1 MSENKEQEISLV
13 SKVNLIDVDDIGGAY
28 YDLNIA
34 VVYKN
39 GQKFD
44 IELVGDTFYGDSDFG
59 MLEPPCT
66 SLPFEYISED
76 ILENTYGTFELAE
89 IRDNYNSKEFLKDL
103 EQLDHF
109 FMYDR
114 ESDVFQE
121 IAFESIRF
129 KSFESRKKYQHP
141 FGHMVQFTLAFPQII
156 LQ

>member
-1 MSENKEQEISLV
+1 MSENKDQEISLV
-13 SKVNLIDVDDIGGAY
+13 SKVNLIDKDDIGGAY

-34 VVYKN
+34 VVYKT

-76 ILENTYGTFELAE
+76 ILENTYGTFKLTE
-89 IRDNYNSKEFLKDL
+89 IRDNYIKDL

-121 IAFESIRF
+121 IDF
-129 KSFESRKKYQHP
+129 KSFHQSFSESELVETHSLDLITYE
-141 FGHMVQFTLAFPQII
+141 FEGS
-156 LQ
+156 

>member
-1 MSENKEQEISLV
+1 MNENKEKEISLV
-13 SKVNLIDVDDIGGAY
+13 SKVNLMDEDNIGCAY

-34 VVYKN
+34 VVYKT

-66 SLPFEYISED
+66 LLPFEYISED
-76 ILENTYGTFELAE
+76 IIENTYGTFELAE

-109 FMYDR
+109 FMYER

-121 IAFESIRF
+121 IDFESF
-129 KSFESRKKYQHP
+129 HQSFSETELVVTHSLDLITYE
-141 FGHMVQFTLAFPQII
+141 FEGS
-156 LQ
+156 

>member
-13 SKVNLIDVDDIGGAY
+13 SKVNLINVDDIGGAY
-28 YDLNIA
+28 YNLNIA

-121 IAFESIRF
+121 IDFESF
-129 KSFESRKKYQHP
+129 HQSFSETELVVTHSLDLITYE
-141 FGHMVQFTLAFPQII
+141 FEGS
-156 LQ
+156 

>member
-1 MSENKEQEISLV
+1 MNENKEKEISLV
-13 SKVNLIDVDDIGGAY
+13 SKVNLMDVDNIGCAY

-34 VVYKN
+34 VVYKT

-59 MLEPPCT
+59 MVEPPCT
-66 SLPFEYISED
+66 LLPFEYISED
-76 ILENTYGTFELAE
+76 ILENTYGSFELAE
-89 IRDNYNSKEFLKDL
+89 IWNNYNSKEFLKDL

-121 IAFESIRF
+121 IDFESF
-129 KSFESRKKYQHP
+129 HQSFSESELVEAHSLDLITYE
-141 FGHMVQFTLAFPQII
+141 FEGS
-156 LQ
+156 

>member
-13 SKVNLIDVDDIGGAY
+13 SKVNLMDVDNIGCAY

-34 VVYKN
+34 VVYKT

-59 MLEPPCT
+59 MVEPPCT
-66 SLPFEYISED
+66 LLPFEYISED
-76 ILENTYGTFELAE
+76 ILENTYGSFELAE
-89 IRDNYNSKEFLKDL
+89 IWNNYNSKEFLKDL

-109 FMYDR
+109 FMYER

-121 IAFESIRF
+121 IDFESF
-129 KSFESRKKYQHP
+129 HQSFSESELVETHSLDLITYE
-141 FGHMVQFTLAFPQII
+141 FEGS
-156 LQ
+156 

>member
-1 MSENKEQEISLV
+1 MNENKEKEISLV
-13 SKVNLIDVDDIGGAY
+13 SKVNLMDVDNIGCAY

-34 VVYKN
+34 VVYKT

-59 MLEPPCT
+59 MVEPPCT
-66 SLPFEYISED
+66 LLPFEYISED
-76 ILENTYGTFELAE
+76 ILENTYGSFELAE
-89 IRDNYNSKEFLKDL
+89 IWNNYNSKEFLKDL

-121 IAFESIRF
+121 IDFESF
-129 KSFESRKKYQHP
+129 HQSFSESELVETHSLDLITYE
-141 FGHMVQFTLAFPQII
+141 FEGS
-156 LQ
+156 

>member
-1 MSENKEQEISLV
+1 MNENKEKEISLV
-13 SKVNLIDVDDIGGAY
+13 SKVNLMDVDNIGCAY

-34 VVYKN
+34 VVYKT

-59 MLEPPCT
+59 MVEPPCT
-66 SLPFEYISED
+66 LLPFEYISED
-76 ILENTYGTFELAE
+76 ILENTYGSFELAE
-89 IRDNYNSKEFLKDL
+89 IWNNYNSKEFLKDL

-121 IAFESIRF
+121 IDFESF
-129 KSFESRKKYQHP
+129 HQSFSETELVVTHSLDLITYE
-141 FGHMVQFTLAFPQII
+141 FEGS
-156 LQ
+156 